1 MWRLVGWIPYIGI
14 FGGKEVTIEKVAR
27 SIYFIGLLIISPSA
41 RRTSRLFE
49 PDVKW
54 LSEARLLDFQLASRP
69 REPGL
74 MSVLDYFDAHSPLPV

>member
-1 MWRLVGWIPYIGI
+1 MWRLVGWIPYIDI
-14 FGGKEVTIEKVAR
+14 LGGEEVTVEKVAR

-54 LSEARLLDFQLASRP
+54 LRLLDFQLASRP

-74 MSVLDYFDAHSPLPV
+74 MSALDYFDAHSPLPV